1 VLLWGQAGP
10 VTFEQ
15 VWAEKAAEEMQP
27 EASVVL
33 EGQQDLKHQG
43 LSHISCALN
52 IVVALLLM
60 GRAILVVAL
69 SHGKQPQF

>member
-1 VLLWGQAGP
+1 MLLWGQAGP

-33 EGQQDLKHQG
+33 EGQQDLSMSPRPCFGCQE
-43 LSHISCALN
+43 SAFQHIPEPGSE
-52 IVVALLLM
+52 
-60 GRAILVVAL
+60 GR
-69 SHGKQPQF
+69 